1 MQIKELHSGIYKL
14 YDYACKQKAIKI
26 HREKYQSRVDK
37 WEALKKAGA
46 HEDRIPAFVGLFRA
60 TYYRDKQ
67 RLNALD
73 QGEIPPSKRPARVN
87 KWQWGEAERQLVLRI
102 RRKNLTYGKA
112 KIAVIL
118 KRDHDCILNEST
130 VGLFG

>member
-14 YDYACKQKAIKI
+14 YGYSCKQKVIKI
-26 HREKYQSRVDK
+26 YREKYQSRVDK
-37 WEALKKAGA
+37 WETLKKAGA

-87 KWQWGEAERQLVLRI
+87 KW
-102 RRKNLTYGKA
+102 
-112 KIAVIL
+112 
-118 KRDHDCILNEST
+118 
-130 VGLFG
+130 